1 MNYTFSYT
9 ESVNT
14 VEASTSIHDILLLSR
29 LQLFRNV
36 NLENPVLLDLLELC
50 KYRQLAPDEVLLST
64 KEENYFLYI
73 LIKGRLVIQLTMH
86 DDMPLATVEP
96 GECVG
101 EMSIIDTRVPS
112 AQVSASEDTTV
123 LVIEQEILWRM
134 VSVSHEIA
142 RNLLYIMSERV
153 RYSNLV
159 IADSLEMQRKY
170 QHYATI
176 DALTGLHNRGWLDD
190 TFDREI
196 KRSERDQLPL
206 SLLMIDVDDF
216 KKYNDDYGHLAGD
229 QVLVSVAEAIR
240 SPLRPND
247 LVARFG
253 GEEFAVLLPETTLDN
268 AKIIAERLRNHVS
281 KANPGKLDGKPIPKA
296 TISLG
301 IAGRQPGYSLDMMI
315 ASADVALYH
324 AKRNGKNCI
333 EVATDVPVD
342 H

>member
-1 MNYTFSYT
+1 MALTT
-9 ESVNT
+9 DE
-14 VEASTSIHDILLLSR
+14 HDKLLLSR

-36 NLENPVLLDLLELC
+36 DLDNQALLDLLSQCE
-50 KYRQLAPDEVLLST
+50 YRQLEAGEVILAT
-64 KEENYFLYI
+64 EEENHYLYI
-73 LIKGRLVIQLTMH
+73 TLTGRLVIQLSDH
-86 DDMPLATVEP
+86 EDIPLATVEP

-101 EMSIIDTRVPS
+101 EMSIIDSRVPS
-112 AQVSASEDTTV
+112 AQVKASEVTDV
-123 LVIEQEILWRM
+123 LVIEQDILWRM

-170 QHYATI
+170 QRYAST

-190 TFDREI
+190 AFDREV

-206 SLLMIDVDDF
+206 ALIMIDVDNF
-216 KKYNDDYGHLAGD
+216 KSYNDDYGHLAGD
-229 QVLVSVAEAIR
+229 QVLITVAKAIR
-240 SPLRPND
+240 TPLRPND

-253 GEEFAVLLPETTLDN
+253 GEEFAVLLPETTVEN
-268 AKIIAERLRNHVS
+268 AKIIAERLRQRVS
-281 KANPGKLDGKPIPKA
+281 GADPGTLDNKTLPRV

-315 ASADVALYH
+315 AAADVAMYH
-324 AKRNGKNCI
+324 AKRNGKNRV
-333 EVATDVPVD
+333 EVATNVPVD
-342 H
+342 K